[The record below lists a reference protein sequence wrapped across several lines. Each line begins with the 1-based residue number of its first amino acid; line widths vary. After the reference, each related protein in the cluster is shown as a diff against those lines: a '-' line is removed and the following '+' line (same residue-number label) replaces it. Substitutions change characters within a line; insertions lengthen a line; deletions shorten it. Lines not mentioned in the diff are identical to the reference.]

1 LGCCA
6 KAHFAEIRILVLLI
20 INFNPLTMAP
30 KTLGLIH
37 TSATLV
43 PVFQQ
48 LCAEHLPGVQV
59 FNIVDDSLVK
69 TITRDGELT
78 PAVAR
83 RVVNYV
89 TSAEAGGAD
98 YVLVTCSSIGAAVE
112 AAAGLSGVPVLR
124 VDQPMADQAV
134 QTGRRIGVIAT
145 LPTTLGPTR
154 DLVQRR
160 ADRAGREIELTAVLC
175 EGAFEA
181 LMSGDAAR
189 HDTLVAAALR
199 QLATQ
204 VDVVVLAQASMARV
218 VETLTAADRP
228 VPILASPGIAIQ
240 HLATQLL

>member
-1 LGCCA
+1 
-6 KAHFAEIRILVLLI
+6 
-20 INFNPLTMAP
+20 MAT
-30 KTLGLIH
+30 KTLALIH

-78 PAVAR
+78 PAVGR

-89 TSAEAGGAD
+89 TSAEESGAD

-112 AAAGLSGVPVLR
+112 TAAGLSGVPVLR

-145 LPTTLGPTR
+145 LPTTLGPTS
-154 DLVQRR
+154 DLVRRR
-160 ADRAGREIELTAVLC
+160 ASLAGKEIQLTSVLC

-181 LMSGDAAR
+181 LMSGDGAK
-189 HDTLVAAALR
+189 HDAIVSAALKD
-199 QLATQ
+199 LVTK
-204 VDVVVLAQASMARV
+204 VDVIVLAQASMARV
-218 VETLTAADRP
+218 VDALDAADRL

-240 HLATQLL
+240 HLATELV